1 MTMTLQKT
9 NKTPPQINFLNF
21 WAPSKQR
28 DIFGFFMLHFKIH
41 TMWSIIDAAA
51 GDILQNRPNQ
61 GFLQPYNDSC
71 LGLETCSGGSP
82 AASLTNDRYIF
93 WSLEIFRMEHQKYF
107 SPKRVFVLKQWFAL
121 FLFFSLFYLM
131 IHIVSIN
138 SVFWHIILKVV
149 QRWCHIS

>member
-1 MTMTLQKT
+1 MLVIFIVIVLVWLTMTMTLQKT

-28 DIFGFFMLHFKIH
+28 DIFEFFMLHFKIH

-61 GFLQPYNDSC
+61 GYLQPYNDNC
-71 LGLETCSGGSP
+71 LGLKTCSGGSP
-82 AASLTNDRYIF
+82 AASLTNDTVHFLIIVNISKNLWF
-93 WSLEIFRMEHQKYF
+93 VKIRMEHQITF

-121 FLFFSLFYLM
+121 FLFFSLCF
-131 IHIVSIN
+131 I
-138 SVFWHIILKVV
+138 
-149 QRWCHIS
+149 